1 MTLEQLRIFA
11 AVAERQHIT
20 RAAVAL
26 NLTQAAVSASIAA
39 LEAQHD
45 VKLFDRVG
53 RNIALTETGRLFL
66 AEARA
71 VLARAA
77 AAEMALGDYAGLK
90 HGRLAVHASQT
101 IASYYLPRLIVEF
114 RRLYPGFTIQLG
126 IGNTGQVAEAV
137 KAGMAELGFVEGP
150 LAAPELN
157 VEPVAAERMAVVVAP
172 GHPWA
177 KGAALTDGD
186 LRRAE
191 WVFREAGSGTRDAFL
206 SALAERGLRTEAL
219 NIVLTLPSNEA
230 VREAVAEGAGAA
242 CLSPLV
248 CTRALSAGALKRA
261 NILLPPRPFQA
272 VRHKERYMPKAAAAF
287 LELARAKP
295 PFIP

>member
-20 RAAVAL
+20 RAASTL

-66 AEARA
+66 EEARG

-77 AAEMALGDYAGLK
+77 AAETALRDYAGLK

-114 RRLYPGFTIQLG
+114 RRLHPGFTIELA
-126 IGNTGQVAEAV
+126 IGNTGQVAAAI
-137 KAGMAELGFVEGP
+137 KAGTAELGFVEGP
-150 LAAPELN
+150 LDLPELQ
-157 VEPVAAERMAVVVAP
+157 VEPVTDERMAVVTAP
-172 GHPWA
+172 GHSWA
-177 KGAALTDGD
+177 KGGELTNGD

-191 WVFREAGSGTRDAFL
+191 WVFREEGSGTRDAFL
-206 SALAERGLRTEAL
+206 SALANRGLKEDDL
-219 NIVLTLPSNEA
+219 NIALTLPSNEA
-230 VREAVAEGAGAA
+230 VREAVAEGGGVA
-242 CLSPLV
+242 CLSLLV
-248 CTRALSAGALKRA
+248 CARALSAGALKRA
-261 NILLPPRPFQA
+261 NILLPPRPFHA
-272 VRHKERYMPKAAAAF
+272 VRHKERYVPKAAAAF
-287 LELARAKP
+287 LELARATP
-295 PFIP
+295 PFRP